1 MSTPHSSLALVRGP
15 LNVGARRV
23 DALSPAARYPLA
35 MELDG
40 RWVAR
45 AATDDIRR
53 FGIGLDADDSDWDE
67 IAVPGHW
74 QHTPAFAEHDGP
86 LMYRHRFR
94 ADAPT
99 AGRRR
104 WITLDGVMYQ
114 SDAWLDGAY
123 LGDAEGYFF
132 PHSFDITQLV
142 GIGEEHVLAVEV
154 ACSPQ
159 GEARTNITGVL
170 QAWDGLPHGWN
181 PGGLWRKVRLYDTG
195 PIRIDRLRVLCR
207 DADERSA
214 HVLISATFDSDAP
227 HDLTVV
233 TRRDG
238 DIVDEQ
244 VSMVAAGLNELEWSV
259 DIRNP
264 DLWWPRELGDQPLT
278 EFTVEV
284 LVDGEKSDQRI
295 RRVGLR
301 QIQWNDWVFAVNGE
315 RLFLRGVNMMP
326 ITVGVADTT
335 DELIDR
341 ELAHVVDLGLNTIRV
356 HGHIGRR
363 CLYDRA
369 DELGLLILQ
378 DFPLERTQARSV
390 RARAVTQA
398 GVAVDQLAHHPSVAL
413 WSAHNEPADTTI
425 VPARDWRSRVRDIA
439 AQQLPSWNKSVLDR
453 WVKRTFERADPS
465 RPAIA
470 HSGVVAHLPQL
481 DGTDSHLWFGWR
493 SGEARDLVDRAKRLP
508 RSVRFVSEFGPD
520 SVPDAAPFIAEQ
532 LEDRDWPNL
541 DWDDLATRYGYQ
553 RELMESQFPPAEQES
568 FEAWRD
574 VTQLYQSHVL
584 KVQIETLRRLKYRPT
599 GGFCFSTLSDPS
611 PNISSSVLDHTRSP
625 KDAYATVADAC
636 RPVIVVADLPP
647 DWINPGDRLEL
658 DLHLVND
665 LRVPITEA
673 SVEAT
678 ASWAGGSASW
688 TFAGPVESDDVV
700 KVGTLQMTVPETLG
714 ELAIELVA
722 RDGEVVIAGNRYTT
736 AVTLPPE

>member
-1 MSTPHSSLALVRGP
+1 
-15 LNVGARRV
+15 
-23 DALSPAARYPLA
+23 

-45 AATDDIRR
+45 TATDDVRR
-53 FGIGLDADDSDWDE
+53 FGIGLDADDSGWDHVD
-67 IAVPGHW
+67 VPGHW
-74 QHTPAFAEHDGP
+74 QHSEAFAESDGP

-94 ADAPT
+94 AAAPEP
-99 AGRRR
+99 GHRR

-142 GIGEEHVLAVEV
+142 GIGDEHVLAVEV

-159 GEARTNITGVL
+159 AGARTNITGVL

-181 PGGLWRKVRLYDTG
+181 PGGLWRKVRMYDTG
-195 PIRIDRLRVLCR
+195 PVRIDRLKVLCR
-207 DADERSA
+207 DADDQRA
-214 HVLISATFDSDAP
+214 HVMLSATFDSDAAR
-227 HDLTVV
+227 DVTVV

-238 DIVDEQ
+238 IVVDEQ
-244 VSMVAAGLNELEWSV
+244 SAMAAAGVNELEWSL
-259 DIRNP
+259 DIREP
-264 DLWWPRELGDQPLT
+264 ELWWPRELGDQPLS

-284 LVDGEKSDQRI
+284 LVDGAKSDQRM
-295 RRVGLR
+295 RRLGLR
-301 QIQWNDWVFAVNGE
+301 QVECNDWVFSINGE
-315 RLFLRGVNMMP
+315 RLFLRGTNMMP
-326 ITVGVADTT
+326 ITVGVGDTT
-335 DELIDR
+335 DELIER
-341 ELAHVVDLGLNTIRV
+341 ELGHVVDLGLNAIRV

-369 DELGLLILQ
+369 DELGLLMLQ
-378 DFPLERTQARSV
+378 DFPLERTQARSI
-390 RARAVTQA
+390 RSRAVTQA
-398 GVAVDQLAHHPSVAL
+398 AIAVDQLAHHPSIVL

-425 VPARDWRSRVRDIA
+425 VPASDWRGRLRDVA

-465 RPAIA
+465 RPTIA

-493 SGEARDLVDRAKRLP
+493 SGEARDLVDRARRLP
-508 RSVRFVSEFGPD
+508 RSVRFVSEFGAD
-520 SVPDAAPFIAEQ
+520 SVPTTAPFIDDQ
-532 LEDRDWPNL
+532 LRRRRWPDL
-541 DWDDLATRYGYQ
+541 DWDDLVERFGYQ
-553 RELMESQFPPAEQES
+553 RELMESLFPPADYDS

-599 GGFCFSTLSDPS
+599 GGFCFSTLADPS
-611 PNISSSVLDHTRSP
+611 PNVSSSVLDHTRAA
-625 KDAYATVADAC
+625 KDAYETVFDAC

-647 DWINPGDRLEL
+647 DWVNPGDPLEL

-665 LRVPITEA
+665 LREPIGDA
-673 SVEAT
+673 KVEAT
-678 ASWAGGSASW
+678 ASWAGGSATW
-688 TFAGPVESDDVV
+688 TFGGPVESDDVV
-700 KVGTLQMTVPETLG
+700 KVGTVEMTIPDTLG
-714 ELAIELVA
+714 ELAVEIVA
-722 RDGEVVIAGNRYTT
+722 TNGDRVIAGNRYTT